1 MKKENIMPTVVLS
14 LICVTVSLLLAVINM
29 VTKPIIEKAANDK
42 ANATL
47 TVVLPEGQS
56 FEEIDLSTVSL
67 PASVTK
73 AYKETNGKGYVF
85 EMTVSGYKSGLVI
98 MCGVDAD
105 GKITGTKYTAS
116 SETFGKENDLDG
128 AYNGQAMDSFAPN
141 IISGA
146 TKTSNGYAD
155 AVKAA
160 LQAHV
165 IMGGGSVDLRDPAQ
179 ILNDNCNAALGTE
192 GLSFGKWFAVEV
204 LDGVDA
210 IYVSEGTN
218 GVVMSV
224 GEVFVGV
231 GEDGKAV
238 GADVD
243 AEVTAKAEA
252 AFIVYTASKLT
263 EVSLPDGVG
272 KSVLK
277 AYKTET
283 GNFVF
288 ELQAAG
294 YGINGEYV
302 ASGEYIKLKV
312 AISADGKIISTL
324 TTYENETDGIGDVC
338 ATPEY
343 YEKFNGTDAESCK
356 NVENVSG
363 ATVTTSAYKS
373 AIKQAFAAFDLM
385 KGGDD
390 K

>member
-14 LICVTVSLLLAVINM
+14 VICVAVALLLAVVNM
-29 VTKPIIEKAANDK
+29 VTKPIIDKAANDK

-47 TVVLPEGQS
+47 VVVLPEGEG
-56 FEEIDLSTVSL
+56 FEEIDLTTVEL

-98 MCGVDAD
+98 MCGVDAE
-105 GKITGTKYTAS
+105 GKITGSKYTAS
-116 SETFGKENDLDG
+116 SETFGKEGDLDN
-128 AYNGQAMDSFAPN
+128 AYNGQALDSFTPN

-179 ILNDNCNAALGTE
+179 ILNDNCNSALGTE
-192 GLSFGKWFAVEV
+192 GLTFTKWFAVEV

-210 IYVSEGTN
+210 IYTAEGTKS
-218 GVVMSV
+218 VVMSI
-224 GEVFVGV
+224 GEAFVGV

-238 GADVD
+238 GADVAAD
-243 AEVTAKAEA
+243 AKAKAEA
-252 AFIVYTASKLT
+252 AYAVYTASKLS
-263 EVSLPDGVG
+263 EVTLPEGAS
-272 KSVLK
+272 KNVLK
-277 AYKTET
+277 AYKTES
-283 GNFVF
+283 GNYVF

-294 YGINGEYV
+294 YGINGEYY
-302 ASGEYIKLKV
+302 ASGEYIKLQV

-343 YEKFNGTDAESCK
+343 YEKFNGTTSETYTG
-356 NVENVSG
+356 VENVSG

-385 KGGDD
+385 KGGDE

>member
-1 MKKENIMPTVVLS
+1 MKKENIMPTVILS
-14 LICVTVSLLLAVINM
+14 VICVTVSLLLAVVNM

-47 TVVLPEGQS
+47 TVVLPEGES
-56 FEEIDLSTVSL
+56 FEEIDISTVEL

-98 MCGVDAD
+98 MCGVDAE
-105 GKITGTKYTAS
+105 GKITGSKYTAS
-116 SETFGKENDLDG
+116 SETFGKEGDLDN
-128 AYNGQAMDSFAPN
+128 AYNGQALDSFTAN

-192 GLSFGKWFAVEV
+192 GLTFTKWFAVEI

-210 IYVSEGTN
+210 IYTSEGTKN
-218 GVVMSV
+218 VVMAI
-224 GEVFVGV
+224 GEAFVGV

-243 AEVTAKAEA
+243 ADAKAKAEA
-252 AFIVYTASKLT
+252 AYTVYTASKLSEIT
-263 EVSLPDGVG
+263 LPEGAS
-272 KSVLK
+272 KNVLK
-277 AYKTET
+277 AYATAS

-294 YGINGEYV
+294 YGIAGEYY
-302 ASGEYIKLKV
+302 ASGEYVKLKV

-343 YEKFNGTDAESCK
+343 YEKFNGTTSETYTG
-356 NVENVSG
+356 VENVSG

-385 KGGDD
+385 KGGDE

>member
-14 LICVTVSLLLAVINM
+14 VICVAVALLLAVVNV
-29 VTKPIIEKAANDK
+29 VTKPIIDKAANDK

-47 TVVLPEGQS
+47 VVVLPEGES
-56 FEEIDLSTVSL
+56 FEEIDLTTVEL

-85 EMTVSGYKSGLVI
+85 EMSVSGYKSGLVI
-98 MCGVDAD
+98 MCGVDAE
-105 GKITGTKYTAS
+105 GKITGSKYTAS
-116 SETFGKENDLDG
+116 SETFGKENDLDN
-128 AYNGQAMDSFAPN
+128 AYNGQALDSFTPN

-192 GLSFGKWFAVEV
+192 GLTFTKWFAVEV

-210 IYVSEGTN
+210 IYTTEDAK
-218 GVVMSV
+218 GVVMSI
-224 GEVFVGV
+224 GEAFVGV

-238 GADVD
+238 GADAD
-243 AEVTAKAEA
+243 ADTKAKAEA
-252 AFIVYTASKLT
+252 AYAVYTASKLS
-263 EVSLPDGVG
+263 EVTLPESVS

-277 AYKTET
+277 AYATET
-283 GNFVF
+283 GNLVF

-343 YEKFNGTDAESCK
+343 YEKFNGTTSETFTG
-356 NVENVSG
+356 VENVSG

-385 KGGDD
+385 KGGDE

>member
-14 LICVTVSLLLAVINM
+14 VICVAVALLLAVVNV
-29 VTKPIIEKAANDK
+29 VTKPIIDKAANDK

-47 TVVLPEGQS
+47 TIVLPEGES
-56 FEEIDLSTVSL
+56 FEEIDLSTVEL

-85 EMTVSGYKSGLVI
+85 EMSVSGYKSGLVI
-98 MCGVDAD
+98 MCGIDAE
-105 GKITGTKYTAS
+105 GKITGSKYTAS
-116 SETFGKENDLDG
+116 SETFGKENDLDN
-128 AYNGQAMDSFAPN
+128 AYNGQALDSFAPN

-192 GLSFGKWFAVEV
+192 GLTFTKWFAVEV
-204 LDGVDA
+204 LDGVNA
-210 IYVSEGTN
+210 IYTAEGTK
-218 GVVMSV
+218 GVVMSI
-224 GEVFVGV
+224 GEAFVGV

-243 AEVTAKAEA
+243 ADAKAKAEA
-252 AFIVYTASKLT
+252 AYAVYTASKLS
-263 EVSLPDGVG
+263 EVTLPEGVS
-272 KSVLK
+272 KNVLK
-277 AYKTET
+277 AYATET
-283 GNFVF
+283 GNLVF

-302 ASGEYIKLKV
+302 ASGEYIQLKV

-343 YEKFNGTDAESCK
+343 YEKFNGTTSETYTG
-356 NVENVSG
+356 VENVSG

-385 KGGDD
+385 KGGDE

>member
-14 LICVTVSLLLAVINM
+14 VICVAVALLLAVVNM
-29 VTKPIIEKAANDK
+29 VTKPIIDKAANDK

-47 TVVLPEGQS
+47 VVVLPEGES
-56 FEEIDLSTVSL
+56 FEEIDLTTVEL

-98 MCGVDAD
+98 MCGVDAE
-105 GKITGTKYTAS
+105 GKITGSKYTAS
-116 SETFGKENDLDG
+116 SETFGKEGDLDN
-128 AYNGQAMDSFAPN
+128 AYNGQALDSFTPN

-192 GLSFGKWFAVEV
+192 GLTFTKWFAVEV

-210 IYVSEGTN
+210 LYTAEGTKS
-218 GVVMSV
+218 VVMSI
-224 GEVFVGV
+224 GEAFVGV

-238 GADVD
+238 GADVAAD
-243 AEVTAKAEA
+243 AKAKAEA
-252 AFIVYTASKLT
+252 AYAVYTASKLS
-263 EVSLPDGVG
+263 EVTLPEGAS
-272 KSVLK
+272 KNVLK
-277 AYKTET
+277 AYKTES

-294 YGINGEYV
+294 YGINGEYY
-302 ASGEYIKLKV
+302 ASGEYIKLQV

-343 YEKFNGTDAESCK
+343 YEKFNGTTSETYTG
-356 NVENVSG
+356 VENVSG

-385 KGGDD
+385 KGGDE

>member
-1 MKKENIMPTVVLS
+1 MKKENIMPTIVLTV
-14 LICVTVSLLLAVINM
+14 ICVTVALLLAAVNM
-29 VTKPIIEKAANDK
+29 VTKPIIDKAANDK

-47 TVVLPEGQS
+47 TVVLPEGES
-56 FEEIDLSTVSL
+56 FEEIDLSTVEL

-85 EMTVSGYKSGLVI
+85 EMSVSGYKSGLVI
-98 MCGVDAD
+98 MCGVDAE
-105 GKITGTKYTAS
+105 GKITGSKYTAS
-116 SETFGKENDLDG
+116 SETFGKEGDLDN
-128 AYNGQAMDSFAPN
+128 AYNGQALDSFAPN

-192 GLSFGKWFAVEV
+192 GLTFTKWFAVEI

-210 IYVSEGTN
+210 IYTAEGTKS
-218 GVVMSV
+218 VVMSI
-224 GEVFVGV
+224 GEAFVGV
-231 GEDGKAV
+231 GEGGKAV

-243 AEVTAKAEA
+243 ADAKAKAEA
-252 AFIVYTASKLT
+252 AYAVYTASELT
-263 EVSLPDGVG
+263 EATLPEGAS
-272 KSVLK
+272 KNVLK
-277 AYKTET
+277 AYKTAT

-343 YEKFNGTDAESCK
+343 YEKFNGTDSETYK

-385 KGGDD
+385 KGGAE
-390 K
+390 

>member
-14 LICVTVSLLLAVINM
+14 VICIAVALLLAVVNM
-29 VTKPIIEKAANDK
+29 VTKPIIDKAANDK

-47 TVVLPEGQS
+47 VVVLPEGEG
-56 FEEIDLSTVSL
+56 FEEIDLTTVEL

-98 MCGVDAD
+98 MCGVDAE
-105 GKITGTKYTAS
+105 GKITGSKYTAS
-116 SETFGKENDLDG
+116 SETFGKEGDLDN
-128 AYNGQAMDSFAPN
+128 AYNGQALDSFTPN

-192 GLSFGKWFAVEV
+192 GLTFTKWFAVEV

-210 IYVSEGTN
+210 IYTAEGTKS
-218 GVVMSV
+218 VVMSI
-224 GEVFVGV
+224 GEAFVGV

-238 GADVD
+238 GADVAAD
-243 AEVTAKAEA
+243 AKAKAEA
-252 AFIVYTASKLT
+252 AYAVYTASKLS
-263 EVSLPDGVG
+263 EVTLPEGAS
-272 KSVLK
+272 KNVLK
-277 AYKTET
+277 AYKTES
-283 GNFVF
+283 GNYVF

-294 YGINGEYV
+294 YGINGEYY
-302 ASGEYIKLKV
+302 ASGEYIKLQV
-312 AISADGKIISTL
+312 AISAEGKIISTL

-343 YEKFNGTDAESCK
+343 YEKFNGTTSETYTG
-356 NVENVSG
+356 VENVSG

-385 KGGDD
+385 KGGDE

>member
-14 LICVTVSLLLAVINM
+14 VICVAVALLLAVVNM
-29 VTKPIIEKAANDK
+29 VTKPIIDKAANDK

-47 TVVLPEGQS
+47 TVVLPEGES
-56 FEEIDLSTVSL
+56 FEEIDLSTVEL

-85 EMTVSGYKSGLVI
+85 EMSVSGYKSGLVI
-98 MCGVDAD
+98 MCGVDAE
-105 GKITGTKYTAS
+105 GKITGSKYTAS
-116 SETFGKENDLDG
+116 SETFGKENDLDN
-128 AYNGQAMDSFAPN
+128 AYNGQALDSFAPN

-192 GLSFGKWFAVEV
+192 GLTFTKWFAVEV

-210 IYVSEGTN
+210 IYTAEGTKS
-218 GVVMSV
+218 VVMSI
-224 GEVFVGV
+224 GEAFVGV

-243 AEVTAKAEA
+243 ADAKAKAEA
-252 AFIVYTASKLT
+252 AYAVYTASKLS
-263 EVSLPDGVG
+263 EVTLPEGVS
-272 KSVLK
+272 KNVLK
-277 AYKTET
+277 AYATET
-283 GNFVF
+283 GNLVF

-294 YGINGEYV
+294 YGINGEYHT
-302 ASGEYIKLKV
+302 SGEHILIRV
-312 AISADGKIISTL
+312 AITADGKILDCFTISQS
-324 TTYENETDGIGDVC
+324 ESEKVGDVC
-338 ATPEY
+338 ATEEFTTRFDGKTEADLDGVDGVAGATITFTGY
-343 YEKFNGTDAESCK
+343 KEALRRCFTAVTILEGGAES
-356 NVENVSG
+356 
-363 ATVTTSAYKS
+363 
-373 AIKQAFAAFDLM
+373 
-385 KGGDD
+385 
-390 K
+390 